1 MAMTLRLTDDE
12 TAALRARAELE
23 QRSMQEVARAAWRVA
38 RPMVLFLRA
47 EDLLYVASRVLGEQP
62 LVLGINGRRLT
73 WTNDEAYDF
82 IVAIATGEL
91 AGVPRSQTEF
101 GQRPSRP
108 SPRSSPWQAV
118 SYSHRNG
125 GSVAS
130 VRLNVAANSGP
141 SNSAVSASVMVIV
154 PDTALSRPTPG
165 MSPSAMFG
173 LAFHHTP
180 SIRVVLTPQ
189 WTQSE

>member
-73 WTNDEAYDF
+73 CTNDEAYDF
-82 IVAIATGEL
+82 IVAIATGDWRDSITFKL
-91 AGVPRSQTEF
+91 RAAGIPFEDIPIVTSSEHY
-101 GQRPSRP
+101 SRADII
-108 SPRSSPWQAV
+108 R
-118 SYSHRNG
+118 
-125 GSVAS
+125 
-130 VRLNVAANSGP
+130 AADH
-141 SNSAVSASVMVIV
+141 A
-154 PDTALSRPTPG
+154 R
-165 MSPSAMFG
+165 
-173 LAFHHTP
+173 
-180 SIRVVLTPQ
+180 
-189 WTQSE
+189 